1 MIQDVQIKNRL
12 FKGFCLLMILNER
25 LLDLGVVEVK
35 KLNALFCT
43 LFLFV
48 LFLNN
53 LGDQDL
59 KAEC

>member
-12 FKGFCLLMILNER
+12 FKGFCLLLILNER

-35 KLNALFCT
+35 KLNTLFCT

-48 LFLNN
+48 FFLNN